1 MTGLE
6 WYGRPLVRGRPLPLP
21 HQHRAAAY
29 VSKKIAQ
36 PQGLARLRLGCGCAT
51 CIARRSAFESETI
64 AAELDAQGI
73 P

>member
-1 MTGLE
+1 VTGLE

-21 HQHRAAAY
+21 HQRRVPAY
-29 VSKKIAQ
+29 VSKELARL
-36 PQGLARLRLGCGCAT
+36 QGLARLRLGCGCAT